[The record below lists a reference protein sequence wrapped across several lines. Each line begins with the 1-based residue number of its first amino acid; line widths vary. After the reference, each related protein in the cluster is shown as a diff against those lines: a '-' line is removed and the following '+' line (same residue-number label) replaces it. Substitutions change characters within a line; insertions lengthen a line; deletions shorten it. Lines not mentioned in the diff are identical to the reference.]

1 MRRTTK
7 RSLASPTLQTRIS
20 KKRRLNPLS
29 KSSIIPQIA
38 TSPKKAVVRVDMV
51 ATDNARATRKV
62 AVASTKATTKVK
74 DGNVVAKDAQEAT
87 MTAIVKTASIS
98 QIAHTNN
105 TEMAKSDL
113 STIEKG
119 TRDKAEDEAETG
131 KKEATVTSQRTF
143 STCAKNTTKL
153 K

>member
-62 AVASTKATTKVK
+62 AVASTRATTKVK

-143 STCAKNTTKL
+143 STCAKNMTKL
-153 K
+153 R